1 MPFLTKFGTTSYHA
15 RTTRS
20 TIRKMKPLLLTL
32 LAALSA
38 AGALRDLQVLERAN
52 VVAGK
57 PFGAAGA
64 YERIVA
70 KAFFAVDPKLPANRI
85 ITDLRYA
92 PTNAEG
98 LVEFSADLYMLK
110 PVDPARGNGT
120 ILFEVSNRGGR
131 GLLSMFNYG
140 AQADE

>member
-1 MPFLTKFGTTSYHA
+1 M
-15 RTTRS
+15 RS
-20 TIRKMKPLLLTL
+20 ISQPKQDIEVQYNNDMKPLLLSLVAFLT
-32 LAALSA
+32 ASA
-38 AGALRDLQVLERAN
+38 ALRDVRVLERAS

-70 KAFFAVDPKLPANRI
+70 KAYFAVDPKLPANRI

-92 PTNAEG
+92 PVNAEG

-110 PVDPARGNGT
+110 PVDTARGNGS
-120 ILFEVSNRGGR
+120 ILFEVSNRGG
-131 GLLSMFNYG
+131 
-140 AQADE
+140 